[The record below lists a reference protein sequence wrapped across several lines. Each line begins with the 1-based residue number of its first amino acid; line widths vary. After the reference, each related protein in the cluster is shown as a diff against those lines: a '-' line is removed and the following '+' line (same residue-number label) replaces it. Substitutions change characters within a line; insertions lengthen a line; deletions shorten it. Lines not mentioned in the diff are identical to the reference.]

1 MGRPVAQFGHQP
13 VLDGVRGLA
22 WLAVFLGHAGLA
34 PELAAGQV
42 AMFVFFGLSGFL
54 ITATLSA
61 EHAKSRRI
69 SLQRFYGRRALRLVP
84 ALSAFLTIW
93 LLVIVVFG
101 GAAWVSAVPGSGGGS
116 GGVPITVAIEGVVGA
131 ITYLTNWFGL
141 FGVFTGYVPLG
152 HLWSLAVEEQFYLC
166 WPPLLALLIGYRRRA
181 AAVVALLLA
190 VASFMDVT
198 WLHHAQSTTAWI
210 FYGTDTRCGAFL
222 VGSALGLLWCERE
235 TVTEWWRGMCT
246 PVTVVCF
253 GVLAWSSWVF
263 DHTVSAAVY
272 DAAWIGVSLAAPIM
286 VVALIDRRATKSS
299 WLSSPV
305 MTYIGRRSYALY
317 LWHYVWLTWLH
328 GLGLWGVLL
337 ALLATLVCAELS
349 WHLVEAPFL
358 RMRSHF
364 AVDQGRSRRT
374 DRGSRGPDW
383 RLTADH
389 RESALHENAVGA
401 YGR

>member
-1 MGRPVAQFGHQP
+1 MGRRPIPSFGHQP

-34 PELAAGQV
+34 PEVAAGQV

-54 ITATLSA
+54 ITATLCA
-61 EHAKSRRI
+61 EHAKSGRI
-69 SLQRFYGRRALRLVP
+69 SLPRFCGRRALRLVP
-84 ALSAFLTIW
+84 ALSAFLAIW

-116 GGVPITVAIEGVVGA
+116 GGVPISVAIEGVVGA

-152 HLWSLAVEEQFYLC
+152 HLWSLAVEEQFYLL
-166 WPPLLALLIGYRRRA
+166 WAPLLALLMSYRRRA

-190 VASFMDVT
+190 TASFLDVA

-222 VGSALGLLWCERE
+222 VGSALGILWSERGAL
-235 TVTEWWRGMCT
+235 TEWWRWMCA
-246 PVTVVCF
+246 PVTVLAL
-253 GVLAWSSWVF
+253 GVLAWSGWVF
-263 DHTVSAAVY
+263 DHPVSADVY
-272 DAAWIGVSLAAPIM
+272 DAAWIGVSLAAPIL
-286 VVALIDRRATKSS
+286 VVALIARRATRPS

-328 GLGLWGVLL
+328 GLGLRGVFIAL
-337 ALLATLVCAELS
+337 AATLVCAELS
-349 WHLVEAPFL
+349 WRVVEAPFL
-358 RMRSHF
+358 RMRSRF
-364 AVDQGRSRRT
+364 VVVDEIPAQRADGKSQDPSGR
-374 DRGSRGPDW
+374 PPI
-383 RLTADH
+383 DH
-389 RESALHENAVGA
+389 EETALHRTMVDA
-401 YGR
+401 